1 MIRIAMAGLGLA
13 IWTAE
18 PLPAQDIFEI
28 QVYEYPTVPKGK
40 WNLETHLNHS
50 ASGIRDA
57 AGQVLPT
64 QGQTRLT
71 FELTRGITDWF
82 ELAGYLAFARQ
93 PGDGPDF
100 AAWRIRPRVRAPER
114 WNLPVLLSLSAEVA
128 FPRSQ
133 YEAEKAT
140 LEIRPI
146 IERRFGAVQIDLNPV
161 VGRSLKGPGAS
172 EGWDFEPGGRLAVT
186 VHPRVD
192 LSVEY
197 YGSLGP
203 LNGFLPRA
211 EQVHL
216 FFGGGDLQLRENLVV
231 NLGVGLGA
239 TSVGEQTVLK
249 MRVGWMF

>member
-1 MIRIAMAGLGLA
+1 MIRAAVAALSLAAG
-13 IWTAE
+13 TAGI
-18 PLPAQDIFEI
+18 LPAQDIFEI
-28 QVYEYPTVPKGK
+28 QVYEYPTTPRGK
-40 WNLETHLNHS
+40 WNLETHFNHS
-50 ASGIRDA
+50 TSGIREA
-57 AGQVLPT
+57 AGQVFPT

-71 FELTRGITDWF
+71 FELTRGITNWF

-93 PGDGPDF
+93 SGDGPRF
-100 AAWRIRPRVRAPER
+100 AAWRIRPRVRAPES
-114 WNLPVLLSLSAEVA
+114 WNLPVLLSLSTEVA
-128 FPRSQ
+128 FPRGE
-133 YEAEKAT
+133 YDTEKAT

-172 EGWDFEPGGRLAVT
+172 EGWDFEPGGRFAVT
-186 VHPRVD
+186 VNPQVD

-203 LNGFLPRA
+203 VSDFLPRA

-216 FFGGGDLQLRENLVV
+216 FFGGGDIQFRDNLVV
-231 NLGVGLGA
+231 NLGVGLAA
-239 TSVGEQTVLK
+239 TSAGEQTILK

>member
-1 MIRIAMAGLGLA
+1 MIRAVAAAMSLA
-13 IWTAE
+13 ACVAE
-18 PLPAQDIFEI
+18 TLPAQDIFEI
-28 QVYEYPTVPKGK
+28 QVYEYPTVPRGK
-40 WNLETHLNHS
+40 WNLETHFNHS
-50 ASGIRDA
+50 ASGIREA
-57 AGQVLPT
+57 AGAVLPT

-71 FELTRGITDWF
+71 FEMTRGITDWF

-93 PGDGPDF
+93 PGDGPEF
-100 AAWRIRPRVRAPER
+100 AAWRIRPRIRAPES
-114 WNLPVLLSLSAEVA
+114 WKLPVLLSLSAEVA
-128 FPRSQ
+128 FPRSK
-133 YEAEKAT
+133 YETEKAT

-172 EGWDFEPGGRLAVT
+172 EGWDFEPGGRFAVA
-186 VHPRVD
+186 VNPQVD

-203 LNGFLPRA
+203 LKDFLPRA

-216 FFGGGDLQLRENLVV
+216 FFGGGDVQLRENLVV

-239 TSVGEQTVLK
+239 TSVGEQTILK